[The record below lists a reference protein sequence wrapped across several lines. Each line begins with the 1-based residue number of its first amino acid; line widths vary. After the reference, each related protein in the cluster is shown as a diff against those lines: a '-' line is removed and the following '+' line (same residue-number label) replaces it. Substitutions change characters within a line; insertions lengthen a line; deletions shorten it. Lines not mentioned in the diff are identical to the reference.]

1 MISDS
6 EIVYKEY
13 FIDSWYII
21 DKKGEKYPIKQ
32 IALNIDNEPFIK
44 PKYETNFANLLNGKY
59 KKIAKK
65 SDIINLNRLGILEII
80 ILIMLINL
88 DISL

>member
-1 MISDS
+1 M
-6 EIVYKEY
+6 YKKNNLYRNLEVKNDV
-13 FIDSWYII
+13 FILNM
-21 DKKGEKYPIKQ
+21 KQ
-32 IALNIDNEPFIK
+32 ILQIYLMENI
-44 PKYETNFANLLNGKY
+44 
-59 KKIAKK
+59 KIAKK

>member
-1 MISDS
+1 M
-6 EIVYKEY
+6 YKKNNLY
-13 FIDSWYII
+13 RNLYARCTI
-21 DKKGEKYPIKQ
+21 
-32 IALNIDNEPFIK
+32 